1 MNEPSF
7 EHVYEEQIEY
17 MREFKK
23 SLDSTGE
30 EGHAMIEMPTGT
42 GKTMCILALVLAY
55 QQANPTIGIF
65 WCWWSSYWWNPRVS
79 DLLHKNNSWNE
90 SMHERIEKTNEISSE
105 GVGKRVQAHSRI
117 LHDLQK
123 ESVH

>member
-65 WCWWSSYWWNPRVS
+65 
-79 DLLHKNNSWNE
+79 
-90 SMHERIEKTNEISSE
+90 
-105 GVGKRVQAHSRI
+105 
-117 LHDLQK
+117 
-123 ESVH
+123 